1 MASPQM
7 RKWVY
12 HRAKKLLDDL
22 DDVPLSD
29 DSIEK
34 KLIILR
40 EGLREASVELFK
52 RAAERA
58 TADLLDSSEV
68 ELISKP
74 PEKIM
79 SSADLPNMPK
89 FRKI

>member
-1 MASPQM
+1 MSSPQM

-12 HRAKKLLDDL
+12 HRAKKLLDEL
-22 DDVPLSD
+22 DEVPLSD

-34 KLIILR
+34 KLTIIR
-40 EGLREASVELFK
+40 QGLREASVELFK

-58 TADLLDSSEV
+58 TADLLDSSEL

-79 SSADLPNMPK
+79 PSADLPNIPK